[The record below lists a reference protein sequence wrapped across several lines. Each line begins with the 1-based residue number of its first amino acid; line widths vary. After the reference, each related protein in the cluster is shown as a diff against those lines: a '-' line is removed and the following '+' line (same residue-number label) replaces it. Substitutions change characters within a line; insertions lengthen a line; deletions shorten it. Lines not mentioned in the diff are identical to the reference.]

1 MALTLFD
8 TNIFIDMLNGVHQAS
23 IELASYD
30 MPAISFIT
38 YMELRCGA
46 LAHPHEKAI
55 LDAVLDEFQV
65 LDMNKTIMEAAIK
78 IRGSS
83 LATKPAIKLPDAII
97 AATAWARSCP
107 IVTRN
112 AKDFLAAGII
122 VHVPY
127 DYDSKTG
134 LVTNVRAPVKH
145 VSKSGRPTMKR
156 IR

>member
-30 MPAISFIT
+30 SPAISFVT
-38 YMELRCGA
+38 YMELRCGEFA
-46 LAHPHEKAI
+46 RPHDKAI
-55 LDAVLDEFQV
+55 LDTLLDEFQV
-65 LDMNKTIMEAAIK
+65 IEMNKTIMEAAIK

-83 LATKPAIKLPDAII
+83 LAMKPAVKLPDAII

-112 AKDFLAAGII
+112 AKDFLTAGIV

-134 LVTNVRAPVKH
+134 LVSNVQAPVKY
-145 VSKSGRPTMKR
+145 VPKSGRPTLTR

>member
-1 MALTLFD
+1 MGLTLFD

-30 MPAISFIT
+30 MPAISFVT
-38 YMELRCGA
+38 YMELRCGEFSR
-46 LAHPHEKAI
+46 PHEKAI
-55 LDAVLDEFQV
+55 LTAVLDEFHV
-65 LDMNKTIMEAAIK
+65 VEMNKTIMEAAIK
-78 IRGSS
+78 ILGSS

-97 AATAWARSCP
+97 AATAWVRSCP
-107 IVTRN
+107 VVTRN
-112 AKDFLAAGII
+112 PKDFLTAGVI

-134 LVTNVRAPVKH
+134 LVTNVRAPIKH
-145 VSKSGRPTMKR
+145 VSKNGRPTIKR

>member
-1 MALTLFD
+1 MGLTLFD

-38 YMELRCGA
+38 YMELRCGEFA
-46 LAHPHEKAI
+46 RPHEKAI

-65 LDMNKTIMEAAIK
+65 VEMNKTIMEAAIK

-83 LATKPAIKLPDAII
+83 LATKPAVKLPDAII

-107 IVTRN
+107 LVTRN
-112 AKDFLAAGII
+112 AKDFLAAGVV

-127 DYDSKTG
+127 EYDAKTG
-134 LVTNVRAPVKH
+134 LVSKVRAPIKH
-145 VSKSGRPTMKR
+145 VSKGERPIVKR